1 MFSRKFNIH
10 FILSNFL
17 IFWNLW
23 IWIKLQTQLGS
34 NVDYSAAIFEG
45 VFLVILKIQNLH
57 FKMSENFPFLFYFF
71 KKKFF
76 TALELHC
83 SHFGVLK
90 LTDFHTESRLKL
102 SRISCTRFSFC
113 LAGWAARTLH
123 NKAENPCRLSVV
135 SSPCLI
141 ARAGLRESLLLL

>member
-1 MFSRKFNIH
+1 MNQQNL
-10 FILSNFL
+10 IL
-17 IFWNLW
+17 LW
-23 IWIKLQTQLGS
+23 IMILFDQFWVFFFTYRIFKNLNS
-34 NVDYSAAIFEG
+34 NSSFGIFE
-45 VFLVILKIQNLH
+45 VYL
-57 FKMSENFPFLFYFF
+57 LFFTFF
-71 KKKFF
+71 EIFSNF
-76 TALELHC
+76 TALQC

-135 SSPCLI
+135 CSPCLI
-141 ARAGLRESLLLL
+141 ARAGLRESLLLLCSNTPIEKPVFQFQAR